1 MIRVMIAEDNT
12 SLNHLCCNY
21 LTNDKDIQIVFSAYD
36 GEETL
41 EKYKELRPDVLLL
54 DLDLPKKK
62 VTMTKVTIN
71 IFKFLIII
79 FICLLYY

>member
-41 EKYKELRPDVLLL
+41 ERIKTWCSFTRFGFAKDEWIRCNKQYLFRYRR
-54 DLDLPKKK
+54 KKQ
-62 VTMTKVTIN
+62 V
-71 IFKFLIII
+71 
-79 FICLLYY
+79 